1 MGGFAS
7 LGVNLP
13 LLVVF
18 VINFIVLFVLLRLFL
33 YKPVLKMLD
42 ERAKRTAEAMEQA
55 EATKKEYEQARVEVQ
70 KQIEK
75 GRQEGQA
82 FIAQA
87 MQVGERLKEETRQ
100 EAQKQAQ
107 VIVDRTRTELEAERD
122 KIVGDLRREF
132 VDISISAA
140 EKVIKETLDKEKH
153 RKLIEETLRES
164 VTFKKSK
171 PR

>member
-18 VINFIVLFVLLRLFL
+18 IINFIVLFVLLRLFL
-33 YKPVLKMLD
+33 YKPVMKILD
-42 ERAKRTAEAMEQA
+42 ERAKRTREAMELA
-55 EATKKEYEQARVEVQ
+55 EATKKEYEQAKGEVQ

-75 GRQEGQA
+75 GRQEAQA
-82 FIAQA
+82 IIAQA
-87 MQVGERLKEETRQ
+87 MQVGERLKEESRQ
-100 EAQKQAQ
+100 EATKQAQ

-122 KIVGDLRREF
+122 KIVEDLRREF

-140 EKVIKETLDKEKH
+140 EKVIKETLDKKKH
-153 RKLIEETLRES
+153 RKLIEETLQES
-164 VTFKKSK
+164 VILKKS
-171 PR
+171 

>member
-7 LGVNLP
+7 LGINLP

-18 VINFIVLFVLLRLFL
+18 IINFIVLLVLLRLFL
-33 YKPVLKMLD
+33 FKPVLKMLD
-42 ERAKRTAEAMEQA
+42 ERAQRTKEGMELA
-55 EATKKEYEQARVEVQ
+55 EATKKEYEQAKGEVQ

-75 GRQEGQA
+75 GRQETQA
-82 FIAQA
+82 IIAQA
-87 MQVGERLKEETRQ
+87 MQVGERLKEESRQ
-100 EAQKQAQ
+100 EAAKQAQ
-107 VIVDRTRTELEAERD
+107 TIIDRTRSELEAERD

-132 VDISISAA
+132 VDISIAAA

-164 VTFKKSK
+164 VTLKKS
-171 PR
+171 